1 MDLVTTLPLAAL
13 AVMLEACFGYP
24 DGLFHAV
31 DHPVTWIGGLV
42 SACDAGLNRAS
53 LPFTLRRAC
62 GFIATGLVLSIVTG
76 VAFVI
81 VHAFASLPSLISVPL
96 MAFLGSSFVAQRS
109 LYTHVYAV
117 AESLDQSG
125 LDAGRKA
132 VAKIVGRDVDTL
144 DPSGVARAAIESLA
158 ENFSDAVVAP
168 AFFLALFGL
177 PGGACYKAIN
187 TADSMIGHKTAR
199 YADFGRAAARLD
211 DWVNFPAARLAA
223 FLILGAALIVPG
235 ASARNA
241 WRVLWRDA
249 RRHRSPNAGWPE
261 AAMAGALGLRLSG
274 PRVYEGEQAPEPWI
288 GDGNE
293 LLGPEDIER
302 ALKLYRAACAA
313 LWALAAAGALVVAMV
328 AR

>member
-1 MDLVTTLPLAAL
+1 MSLLRPFGFDIVLLAL
-13 AVMLEACFGYP
+13 ALEALFGYP
-24 DGLFHAV
+24 AWIARRIS
-31 DHPVTWIGGLV
+31 HPVAWVGALIAFLDRRLNRIEVDAADRRWRGRVALV
-42 SACDAGLNRAS
+42 LLLAATLAASLALAYLCRHVPFGWEIAGLAAAS
-53 LPFTLRRAC
+53 LF
-62 GFIATGLVLSIVTG
+62 
-76 VAFVI
+76 
-81 VHAFASLPSLISVPL
+81 
-96 MAFLGSSFVAQRS
+96 AQRS
-109 LYTHVYAV
+109 LHRHV
-117 AESLDQSG
+117 AEVAEG
-125 LDAGRKA
+125 LEREGLERGRA
-132 VAKIVGRDVDTL
+132 LVARIVGRDVRFL
-144 DPSGVARAAIESLA
+144 DEAGVARAAIESLA
-158 ENFSDAVVAP
+158 ENFSDGVVAP
-168 AFFLALFGL
+168 AFWLTLLGL
-177 PGGACYKAIN
+177 PGIALYKAIN